1 MVEIELLWNID
12 STGRIEKSYVT
23 ISLYSIYNMCGHVC
37 SLAQSYPTLWPYG
50 FLPTRL
56 LCLWDFPARILGSG
70 LLFLPP
76 GVSSQSRSSTRF
88 LHLLHCRWILYH
100 WATGGALFRILQD
113 LYPSL
118 LFKCIVRIFRYAT
131 LKSISSVQ
139 SLSHVQL
146 FATPW
151 TTPGSPVHPNSWSLL
166 KLM

>member
-1 MVEIELLWNID
+1 MSQFHYIVF
-12 STGRIEKSYVT
+12 T
-23 ISLYSIYNMCGHVC
+23 ICVGMCAHWLSHIQLCDPMASCPPGSSVC
-37 SLAQSYPTLWPYG
+37 G
-50 FLPTRL
+50 I
-56 LCLWDFPARILGSG
+56 FPARILGSG

-76 GVSSQSRSSTRF
+76 GKSSQSRSSTRF

-113 LYPSL
+113 SYPSL
-118 LFKCIVRIFRYAT
+118 LFKCIVKIFRYAT

>member
-1 MVEIELLWNID
+1 MSQFHYIVF
-12 STGRIEKSYVT
+12 T
-23 ISLYSIYNMCGHVC
+23 ICVGMCAHWLSHIRLCDPMASCPPGSSVC
-37 SLAQSYPTLWPYG
+37 GIFPT
-50 FLPTRL
+50 
-56 LCLWDFPARILGSG
+56 RILGSG
-70 LLFLPP
+70 LLCLPP